1 MKTYSFTTV
10 CVVASVVA
18 TFSDLSQGRPPA
30 EIGQTEV
37 RAEVGRNL
45 DEYLTRLADLGF
57 SGAVLVSTDGV
68 IVLSK
73 GYGLANREKNIAV
86 TPETVLPIGSIT
98 KQFTAAAIL
107 KLEMQGKLSVNDPI
121 TKYFEKVPPD
131 KAGITLHHLLTHTA
145 GLESDYGPSDFE
157 EVSRDEIIRRTMSGP
172 SRSAPG
178 ASHHYSNAGYSLLGA
193 IVELVSGQSYET
205 YLREN
210 LFKPA
215 EMADTGYKLPAWSSD
230 RIAQGYRGG
239 ERWGT
244 ILERP
249 WASDGPYWNLRAN
262 GGIHSTVVELYKWH
276 LALEGDKILSDEAKK
291 KYFAPHVDEGS
302 GDSFYGYGWV
312 TWTAPHR
319 QRVSH
324 NGGNGVFMA
333 DFRRYKAN
341 NVVIVGMSNN
351 SDWDFTRVSPILEQ
365 IAFDDIYAMPPKAA
379 KIDPTLLQRYA
390 GTYALPSGAK
400 FIASADGGRLALQA
414 DGQDAFSLLL
424 AGEQVDSK
432 VAGDLNERSA
442 AIVREGAKGDFRPV
456 HEAFGGRM
464 PLERVQA
471 MEGEMWNQRR
481 AMFGAYKDCQ
491 ALGTV
496 PMPNG
501 ALTTTVRLS
510 FAQRS
515 VTNKFLWRNG
525 VLAGIDAEPM
535 ATPETLVPVSETEF
549 VSFKLGS
556 PTSVQV
562 RFEVGPEGAAKAL
575 AIQGKT
581 GPIRAA
587 KVE

>member
-37 RAEVGRNL
+37 RAEVGRKL

-73 GYGLANREKNIAV
+73 GYGLANREMGVAV

-98 KQFTAAAIL
+98 KQFTGAAIL

-121 TKYFEKVPPD
+121 TKYFDKVPPD

-145 GLESDYGPSDFE
+145 GLECDYGPGDFE

-172 SRSAPG
+172 LRSAPG

-205 YLREN
+205 YLHEN

-262 GGIHSTVVELYKWH
+262 GGIHSTVGDLYRWH
-276 LALEGDKILSDEAKK
+276 LALESDNILSAEAKK

-312 TWTAPHR
+312 TWIAPHR
-319 QRVSH
+319 PRVSH

-341 NVVIVGMSNN
+341 NVVILGMSNN
-351 SDWDFTRVSPILEQ
+351 ADWNFTRVSPILEQ

-379 KIDPTLLQRYA
+379 KIDPKVLQRYA

-400 FIASADGGRLALQA
+400 FIASANGGRLALQA

-442 AIVREGAKGDFRPV
+442 AIVREGAKGDYRPV

-501 ALTTTVRLS
+501 ALTTTVRLT

-515 VTNKFLWRNG
+515 ATSKFLWRNG

-549 VSFKLGS
+549 VSYELGS

-562 RFEVGPEGAAKAL
+562 RFEVSPEGAAKAL
-575 AIQGKT
+575 AIQGIT
-581 GPIRAA
+581 GPVRAT